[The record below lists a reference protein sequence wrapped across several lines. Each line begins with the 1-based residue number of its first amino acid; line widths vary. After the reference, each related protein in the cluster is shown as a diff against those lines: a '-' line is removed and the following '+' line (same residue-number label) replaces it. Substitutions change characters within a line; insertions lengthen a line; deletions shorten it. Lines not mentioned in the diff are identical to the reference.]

1 MARKEGKDMVKFSK
15 DFDLKEQ
22 IKEYV
27 LSTVGVMLTALG
39 LVIFFIPNNIAAG
52 GASGMAMILH
62 KLIPTVPVGI
72 WMYIINVVLFVL
84 GFLLVG
90 KDFSFKTIYSTFA
103 LNFFVDLFDRIIN
116 IPKYTG
122 EDLMLAVFFGN
133 VLASIGMAI
142 AFANNS
148 STGGTDIIAKI
159 ISKYFHTPIGTTLLM
174 VDFAI
179 GIFAGFAF
187 NARIAMYALLA
198 IIINGITIDFVLKGL
213 ELSVTMMIISKKV
226 DEIKRY
232 ILEKME
238 RGATILKAQGAYS
251 GRDIDVLYVAL
262 KRRELGEVLNVI
274 RHIDPEAFVI
284 VTEARYVLGE
294 GFRRIDKVV

>member
-1 MARKEGKDMVKFSK
+1 MGNLEIDI
-15 DFDLKEQ
+15 KEQ
-22 IKEYV
+22 VKEYV
-27 LSTVGVMLTALG
+27 FSTIGVMLTALG

-52 GASGMAMILH
+52 GASGIAVILH
-62 KLIPTVPVGI
+62 RLFSSIPVGV
-72 WMYIINVVLFVL
+72 WMYVINIFLFIL
-84 GFLLVG
+84 GYLLVG
-90 KDFSFKTIYSTFA
+90 KDFSFKTIYSAFA
-103 LNFFVDLFDRIIN
+103 LNFFVDLFDRIIAV
-116 IPKYTG
+116 PKYTG

-159 ISKYFHTPIGTTLLM
+159 LSKYFHTPIGTTLLM
-174 VDFAI
+174 VDFSV

-213 ELSVTMMIISKKV
+213 ELSATMMIISKKT
-226 DEIKRY
+226 DEIKKH
-232 ILEKME
+232 ILETME

-251 GRDIDVLYVAL
+251 GKEIDVLYVAL
-262 KRRELGEVLNVI
+262 RRRELGEVLNVI
-274 RHIDPEAFVI
+274 KHIDPDAFVI